1 MSERPSNVVD
11 FLEFRAARERGRLP
25 LFDGVP
31 QPLRTLPDLTER
43 PLSTAAVEHRARM
56 LKHLGARPEALRYRL
71 VD

>member
-31 QPLRTLPDLTER
+31 EPIRTLPDLTER
-43 PLSTAAVEHRARM
+43 PLSVASVEHRARM
-56 LKHLGARPEALRYRL
+56 LKHLGGDPRRIRP
-71 VD
+71 